1 MHFFARCL
9 FFPVYIASNF
19 FNVLLISL
27 FRHNQSEEQQ
37 ALRNGRYPNE
47 NEATMQHL
55 KVLYAQVSRVIK
67 KELTPGNVMEDI
79 DMRPINRKTINTPN
93 LDMKKE
99 QFIKWAREVLE
110 GTVEEQQLP
119 NSFEE
124 LQAID
129 KGDIELNMQPINFSD
144 YKKTYKMLKLEAPN
158 DSLMKK
164 VIKASA
170 DELKDSKKLEETVGK
185 IEFVDEGVYNDI
197 EKRAKTNE
205 EATDK
210 HKALLVDI
218 SIEKYVEGHYV
229 CGTCGAGFLMFD
241 NCVLHS
247 LICGLE
253 KLIVKCD
260 WCSVPFSFKQ
270 YNMYLYRYQRHME
283 KHHQD
288 LQAFIQA
295 TGKLPRNPDAPV
307 EEEPEEEKKEEK
319 SEAEEKE
326 EGKKT
331 EEKEDKET
339 EKDEKEK
346 EEDQKEESGKEETE
360 AKDEEEAKP
369 KDEEAE
375 KMEVA
380 EPTEEKLEEQLLSG
394 ADDGKDVKEEDEEKL
409 LADSMDTSADDS
421 LNVSLAEE
429 AKEAAEPETKE
440 EAAVEEK
447 PKPRPQRATRG
458 RKRGGKK

>member
-1 MHFFARCL
+1 MIAVA
-9 FFPVYIASNF
+9 FFPVYIAKHF
-19 FNVLLISL
+19 FNVLLIWL

-93 LDMKKE
+93 LSLKKE
-99 QFIKWAREVLE
+99 QFIKWAKEVLE
-110 GTVEEQQLP
+110 GTVEEQKLP

-129 KGDIELNMQPINFSD
+129 KGGIELDMQPINFAD
-144 YKKTYKMLKLEAPN
+144 YRKTYKMLKLEAPN

-170 DELKDSKKLEETVGK
+170 DELKDGKKLEETVGK

-205 EATDK
+205 EATDN

-270 YNMYLYRYQRHME
+270 YNLYLYRYQRHME

-295 TGKLPRNPDAPV
+295 TEQLPPNPDAPV
-307 EEEPEEEKKEEK
+307 EEEPEEKKEEK
-319 SEAEEKE
+319 SDGEEKE
-326 EGKKT
+326 GGKET

-339 EKDEKEK
+339 EKDAEEK
-346 EEDQKEESGKEETE
+346 EEDKKAEESGKEEVET
-360 AKDEEEAKP
+360 KDEEEAKP
-369 KDEEAE
+369 KDEAE

-380 EPTEEKLEEQLLSG
+380 EPTEEKLEEELLSG
-394 ADDGKDVKEEDEEKL
+394 ADDVKDLKEEDEEKL
-409 LADSMDTSADDS
+409 LADSMDASADS
-421 LNVSLAEE
+421 LDVSVAEE
-429 AKEAAEPETKE
+429 AKEAAEAEPKE

-458 RKRGGKK
+458 RKRGGRK